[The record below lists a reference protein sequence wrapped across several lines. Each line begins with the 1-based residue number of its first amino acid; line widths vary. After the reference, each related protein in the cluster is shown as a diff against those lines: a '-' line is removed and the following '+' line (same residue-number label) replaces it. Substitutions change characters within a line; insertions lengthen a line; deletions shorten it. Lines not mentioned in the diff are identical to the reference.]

1 MIDLIDEIWIEEILK
16 LSNEDMQL
24 CIAEEEMSELIKEI
38 CKYKRDPN
46 KTKHYDFIKEELA
59 DVLIMC
65 LQVKEI
71 FKIPFNELDAEM
83 KYKIKRTL
91 ERLKND

>member
-1 MIDLIDEIWIEEILK
+1 MTREILK
-16 LSNEDMQL
+16 NIRDILKNSDEETQL
-24 CIAEEEMSELIKEI
+24 CIANEELSELIKEI
-38 CKYKRDPN
+38 CKYQRDKN
-46 KTKHYDFIKEELA
+46 KIKHYDFVKEELA

-83 KYKIKRTL
+83 NYKINRTL
-91 ERLKND
+91 ERLKHD